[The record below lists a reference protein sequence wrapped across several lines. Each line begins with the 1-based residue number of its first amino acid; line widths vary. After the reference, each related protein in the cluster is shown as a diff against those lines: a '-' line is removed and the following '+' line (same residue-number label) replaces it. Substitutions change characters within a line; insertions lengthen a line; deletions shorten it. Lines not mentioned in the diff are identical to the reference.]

1 MAASTNH
8 TTVSRSRRVFP
19 HTRPAPGAAAFARR
33 LRHRWARRRLRRYRL
48 EQHRTVHEAGHTPA
62 ERRALKVPAE
72 AARRAYQKPELQ
84 ELWQLSVQEL
94 QILAEYRQLSR
105 LKKRAFWL
113 AMRHRRLAPLMAWF
127 IRLRVGT
134 RWERG

>member
-1 MAASTNH
+1 MSAHYH
-8 TTVSRSRRVFP
+8 TDFHP
-19 HTRPAPGAAAFARR
+19 HVKPARGAPALVRR
-33 LRHRWARRRLRRYRL
+33 LRGRLVRRKVYRYRL
-48 EQHRTVHEAGHTPA
+48 PAHRTEHEAGHQPA

-72 AARRAYQKPELQ
+72 AARRAYH
-84 ELWQLSVQEL
+84 WQLSVQEL